1 MSTLEHQRREPFDGT
16 PSVAIRQILS
26 PTNLQRCWVFSPV
39 FYEPLATAATALVVA
54 DEALPAQIRV
64 LGADFPK
71 VLSGGQGGRRYHAS
85 FYHDPGAVSM
95 AVAPGTTGKHGAAQ
109 DRVGAR
115 VKTFYLSCVEA
126 CIRTPGTRRVRPR
139 T

>member
-16 PSVAIRQILS
+16 PSVAVRQIIL
-26 PTNLQRCWVFSPV
+26 PALFGMFSPV
-39 FYEPLATAATALVVA
+39 FYEPLAAAAAALTAA

-71 VLSGGQGGRRYHAS
+71 VLSGGQGGRRHHAS
-85 FYHDPGAVSM
+85 FYHSPRAVSM

-115 VKTFYLSCVEA
+115 GKTFCLSCVEA

>member
-16 PSVAIRQILS
+16 PSVAIRQIIL
-26 PTNLQRCWVFSPV
+26 PALFGMFSPV
-39 FYEPLATAATALVVA
+39 FYEPLAAAAAALTAA

-64 LGADFPK
+64 LGANFPK